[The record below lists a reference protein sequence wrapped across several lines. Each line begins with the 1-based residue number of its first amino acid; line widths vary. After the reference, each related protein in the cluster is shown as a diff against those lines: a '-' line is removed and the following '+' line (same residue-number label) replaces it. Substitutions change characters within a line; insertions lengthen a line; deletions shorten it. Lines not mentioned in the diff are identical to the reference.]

1 MCDLRAHLARK
12 RSRVKTS
19 AYHRALGGDVCNP
32 PATAAPQNR
41 AGVVVTPSASRSQP
55 RPVTGR
61 KHAVKRLDIE
71 LKNLKRVF
79 ALLDVGK
86 DGVVTSE
93 DIFVITGWVT

>member
-1 MCDLRAHLARK
+1 MSVTHRLA
-12 RSRVKTS
+12 
-19 AYHRALGGDVCNP
+19 
-32 PATAAPQNR
+32 ATAAPP
-41 AGVVVTPSASRSQP
+41 VVTPSASRSQP

-61 KHAVKRLDIE
+61 KHAVKRLDTE

>member
-32 PATAAPQNR
+32 PACGNSSPPP
-41 AGVVVTPSASRSQP
+41 VVTPSASRSQP

-61 KHAVKRLDIE
+61 KHAVKRLDTE

-93 DIFVITGWVT
+93 DIFVITG